1 MLMGVAVR
9 SRNFLH
15 MTMIVVMIVE
25 IVVIVMA
32 MSVKVAVIMLVVIMG
47 GGSFVRPF
55 DARLAFPASTDSAHQ
70 ATSSS
75 LICSSFPPVI
85 CN

>member
-1 MLMGVAVR
+1 
-9 SRNFLH
+9 
-15 MTMIVVMIVE
+15 
-25 IVVIVMA
+25 
-32 MSVKVAVIMLVVIMG
+32 MLVVIMG

-75 LICSSFPPVI
+75 LIRSSFPPVI